1 MVDHLVPVVHRLVDR
16 FARWARL
23 GPPAGAPQRR
33 FLIIQIDG
41 LSNKVFEKALATGV
55 IPNTAKLI
63 KSRRFE
69 RRPMSVGLPSSTPAF
84 QAAAM
89 YGVKPDIPGFHYYDK
104 RARRELH
111 FPEAGAADFVETRLA
126 EGRRGILEGGSCYGC
141 VFTGGADNSLLTFA
155 RLMKPT
161 RAGLPLLRLG
171 LSVVLLGWVVVKAL
185 GLTVVELARFVVR
198 TVRSPR
204 AVRPES
210 FRWLG
215 LKIVFSVWIR
225 ELFTLA
231 VSADLYRGV
240 PAVYV
245 NYLDYDV
252 FAHAFG
258 PAHRSAMRALYHI
271 DSSIGQ
277 LARVVGRLP
286 EYHYDLYILS
296 DHGQTPTRN
305 FRQVSGGESLESV
318 VRAALGGS
326 AIGGPWSQPRQHEP
340 LGLTRHLARYRRTD
354 CRGLL
359 QRFFNHTERDRP
371 AWARE
376 DGPSAES
383 IRIITAGP
391 NAFVYFLESPEPLTI
406 EAVQPAD
413 VGEHLSRHP
422 GIGLVLARS
431 AHGPVCWWRGRPL
444 SLGGDGDDGP
454 FAGRSDRGL
463 VLKGLRDLMAMPS
476 AGDLVLYG
484 IGARDSN
491 VSFID
496 ERGAHAGPSEAE
508 MQTFILH
515 PAAVTLP
522 TPLTHPVQLYPHFAA
537 YGDDA
542 DEALRGVEGS
552 GRRDRGIRGA

>member
-1 MVDHLVPVVHRLVDR
+1 MLDDVVLKFQRLVDR
-16 FARWARL
+16 VARWARF
-23 GPPAGAPQRR
+23 GVPAPPAQRR

-41 LSNKVFEKALATGV
+41 LSESILDKALH
-55 IPNTAKLI
+55 
-63 KSRRFE
+63 SRRL
-69 RRPMSVGLPSSTPAF
+69 RHIPRLLRTGRLARKPMSVGIPSSTPAF
-84 QAAAM
+84 HAAAM
-89 YGVKPDIPGFHYYDK
+89 YGIQPDIPGFHYYDK

-111 FPEAGAADFVETRLA
+111 FPRPGAADFVESRQMA
-126 EGRRGILEGGSCYGC
+126 DRRGILAGGACYGC
-141 VFTGGADNSLLTFA
+141 VFTGGAPDSLLTFA

-161 RAGLPLLRLG
+161 RAGLLLLRLP
-171 LSVVLLGWVVVKAL
+171 LLAVLLGWVVVKAL
-185 GLTVVELARFVVR
+185 GLTAVELARFVVR
-198 TVRSPR
+198 IVRSP
-204 AVRPES
+204 AFRPES

-215 LKIVFSVWIR
+215 LKIAFSVWIR

-277 LARVVGRLP
+277 LARVVERLP
-286 EYHYDLYILS
+286 EHHYDLYILS
-296 DHGQTPTRN
+296 DHGQTPTRT
-305 FRQVSGGESLESV
+305 FRHVSGGESLESV
-318 VRAALGGS
+318 VRAALGGTVTRDVS
-326 AIGGPWSQPRQHEP
+326 SGLRAKKS
-340 LGLTRHLARYRRTD
+340 LGLTRLLAGYRRAD

-359 QRFFNHTERDRP
+359 QRFFNHTEREWPARTRDERP
-371 AWARE
+371 ATEAV
-376 DGPSAES
+376 
-383 IRIITAGP
+383 RIITAGP

-406 EAVQPAD
+406 EAIKPAD
-413 VGEHLSRHP
+413 AAEHLSRHP

-444 SLGGDGDDGP
+444 SLDGDGDGGP
-454 FAGRSDRGL
+454 FTGRADRGL
-463 VLKGLRDLMAMPS
+463 VLKGLRDLMGMPS

-496 ERGAHAGPSEAE
+496 ERGAHAGPSETE

-522 TPLTHPVQLYPHFAA
+522 SPLTHPSQLYPHFAA
-537 YGDDA
+537 YSDGA
-542 DEALRGVEGS
+542 ETPRGRAG
-552 GRRDRGIRGA
+552 